1 MYLVVPRTCEDAR
14 VKLEEYIRTIPD
26 YPKPGILF
34 RDVSTL
40 LGSAPALAAAVEQLC
55 APYRDSNG
63 SSKVAF
69 VAGIEARGFTIGGA
83 MAVALGAGFIPIR
96 KAGKLPAATHSQDY
110 ELEYGTD
117 TLEMHIDAVSPGDSV
132 LLVDDLIAT
141 GGTAAAAVSLLQR
154 VEANIVA
161 AAFII
166 DLPDLGG
173 MVRLADLGI
182 ETHALL
188 NYPGH

>member
-1 MYLVVPRTCEDAR
+1 M
-14 VKLEEYIRTIPD
+14 IPD

-40 LGSAPALAAAVEQLC
+40 LGSASAFAAAVDRLC
-55 APYRDSNG
+55 DPFRDAGISH
-63 SSKVAF
+63 

-83 MAVALGAGFIPIR
+83 MAVELGAGFVPIR

-110 ELEYGTD
+110 ELEYGSD
-117 TLEMHIDAVSPGDSV
+117 TVEMHVDAVSPGDDV

-141 GGTAAAAVSLLQR
+141 GGTAGAAIALLRQA
-154 VEANIVA
+154 EATIVA

-173 MVRLADLGI
+173 MSLI
-182 ETHALL
+182 EATGVDTFALL
-188 NYPGH
+188 SYPGH

>member
-1 MYLVVPRTCEDAR
+1 MN
-14 VKLEEYIRTIPD
+14 LEEYIRTIPG

-40 LGSAPALAAAVEQLC
+40 IGSAPALAECVDQLC
-55 APYRDSNG
+55 EPYRG
-63 SSKVAF
+63 SDIAY

-83 MAVALGAGFIPIR
+83 MAVALGAGFIPVR
-96 KAGKLPAATHSQDY
+96 KAGKLPAETYSQDY

-117 TLEMHIDAVSPGDSV
+117 TLEMHTDAVAPGDRV
-132 LLVDDLIAT
+132 LVVDDLIAT
-141 GGTAAAAVSLLQR
+141 GGTVAAAIALLQR
-154 VEANIVA
+154 VDADIVG

-173 MVRLADLGI
+173 MARLGALGI
-182 ETHALL
+182 ESRALL
-188 NYPGH
+188 TYPGH